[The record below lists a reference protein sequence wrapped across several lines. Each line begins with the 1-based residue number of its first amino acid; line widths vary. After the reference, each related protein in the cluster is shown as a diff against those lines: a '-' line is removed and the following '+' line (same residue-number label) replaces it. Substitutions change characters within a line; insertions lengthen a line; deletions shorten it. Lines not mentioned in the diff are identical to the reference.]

1 MAKRKPKKQH
11 KKPGPKPK
19 VTPEIQD
26 MLIRAFGNGLNDK
39 EACCYANLPES
50 TFYDFIKKN
59 AGFSELKE
67 SLKQKPLVQA
77 KINILEA
84 IKNKDIQT
92 TKWYLEKKN
101 REEFGDKREI
111 EHSGNISFT
120 TLIED
125 IEDD

>member
-1 MAKRKPKKQH
+1 VTKRKPKSQH
-11 KKPGPKPK
+11 KRQGRPPSI
-19 VTPEIQD
+19 TPEKLD
-26 MLIRAFGNGLNDK
+26 MFIKAFGNGLNDK
-39 EACCYANLPES
+39 ESCCYAEISES
-50 TFYDFIKKN
+50 VFYEYCKKN
-59 AGFSELKE
+59 PKFQELKE
-67 SLKQKPLVQA
+67 RLKQKPLVQA

-101 REEFGDKREI
+101 RDEFGDKREI

-120 TLIED
+120 ALIED